1 MAKSIK
7 KLYRTGFTAKE
18 ISNILN
24 KSEYSVN
31 KVIHNKNYNSQYGKE
46 HKAFNLYKNGHKVN
60 NVIKE
65 LGKSKSSFYRELK
78 KSGTKSKLQEL
89 HNNDFIKQAQKFL
102 RNAENKNYKNYIIAK
117 AEYEDDLI
125 QSWKKSG
132 KKVPKFMFKGINSKS
147 DLRDF
152 DLPIKKFNK
161 IAYLDNSGDKVSKKE
176 FISLYDFDI
185 ENYSYF
191 KNGDAE

>member
-1 MAKSIK
+1 MTKSIK

-31 KVIHNKNYNSQYGKE
+31 KVIHSKNYNVQYAKE
-46 HKAFNLYKNGHKVN
+46 HKAFNMYKNGHRVN
-60 NVIKE
+60 NVVKE
-65 LGKSKSSFYRELK
+65 LGKSKSAFYRELK
-78 KSGTKSKLQEL
+78 KSGSKSKLQEL
-89 HNNDFIKQAQKFL
+89 HNNDFVKQVQKFL

-117 AEYEDDLI
+117 GEYEDDLI
-125 QSWKKSG
+125 ESWKKSG
-132 KKVPKFMFKGINSKS
+132 KKVPKFMFTGINSKS

-161 IAYLDNSGDKVSKKE
+161 IAYLDNSGDRVSKKE
-176 FISLYDFDI
+176 FISLYDYDI
-185 ENYSYF
+185 SNYKY
-191 KNGDAE
+191 GDAE